1 MVGAPLISLSFN
13 EQDTMLRTW
22 GWRFDSFQRYHKEH
36 VIKMTKALTISWAP
50 SDDLIAEKLSL
61 ASRLFKFTEMCLEN
75 KTTSY
80 QAVVIDDNTVKRFFV
95 DQAAVDE
102 FLNFCRDLESR
113 YKTKIDKIEITDI

>member
-1 MVGAPLISLSFN
+1 
-13 EQDTMLRTW
+13 
-22 GWRFDSFQRYHKEH
+22 
-36 VIKMTKALTISWAP
+36 MTKALTISWAP

-95 DQAAVDE
+95 DQAAADE
-102 FLNFCRDLESR
+102 FLDFCRDLESR
-113 YKTKIDKIEITDI
+113 YQTKIDKIEITDI